1 MNCNCKYKEPPNNTK
16 HELSIHQFDEIF
28 DEVDMEEEVF
38 SPPPVA
44 ARFRKDS
51 FRIVQVL
58 DSPSYRIADDTI
70 EEADELAQPPLKSR
84 QTRLGSLDANA
95 GHPSMMMMHNIK
107 QHPTIMRSSSVHS
120 KKSRENS
127 GTAWKQL
134 NDELNHIFPC
144 KKSSNPS
151 MGGVA
156 PEMMQQLTGTGSR
169 TVGGSGPS
177 LPGGPTGPQ
186 NNNRPTSPCV
196 VRELRKSASRSS
208 LISDYEYMSED
219 EQIYLHT
226 IHGGGRINT
235 LTSSRHL
242 EPFSKI
248 TRRRSGEDS
257 NNISEINIA
266 ELNGV
271 RKHGKLKI
279 QILLGITEKTM
290 IMKTKYYQ
298 PKCDHICHAHK
309 KMTNF
314 LLFLFYHNYFFLLMI
329 SRKKNNNLH

>member
-1 MNCNCKYKEPPNNTK
+1 MRMNTNILHSFFCILLQYENYELNCKYKEPPNNNNK
-16 HELSIHQFDEIF
+16 AELSIHQFDEIF
-28 DEVDMEEEVF
+28 DEDMEEEVF
-38 SPPPVA
+38 SPPAVA

-58 DSPSYRIADDTI
+58 DSPYRIADDTI
-70 EEADELAQPPLKSR
+70 EEGDELAQPPSKNR

-95 GHPSMMMMHNIK
+95 GHPSMMMNMK

-127 GTAWKQL
+127 GVAWKQL

-151 MGGVA
+151 MA
-156 PEMMQQLTGTGSR
+156 AAEMQQLTGR
-169 TVGGSGPS
+169 AATVVVG
-177 LPGGPTGPQ
+177 PGGPQ
-186 NNNRPTSPCV
+186 NRPTSPR

-208 LISDYEYMSED
+208 LISDLDHEYMSED

-248 TRRRSGEDS
+248 TRRRSGEDP
-257 NNISEINIA
+257 NIDINIA
-266 ELNGV
+266 GLELNGV
-271 RKHGKLKI
+271 RKRRLNKI
-279 QILLGITEKTM
+279 LGILKKNVFTKTH
-290 IMKTKYYQ
+290 YQ
-298 PKCDHICHAHK
+298 PKCDHMSCTHK
-309 KMTNF
+309 K
-314 LLFLFYHNYFFLLMI
+314 
-329 SRKKNNNLH
+329 

>member
-1 MNCNCKYKEPPNNTK
+1 
-16 HELSIHQFDEIF
+16 
-28 DEVDMEEEVF
+28 MEEEVF

-58 DSPSYRIADDTI
+58 DSPYRIADDTI
-70 EEADELAQPPLKSR
+70 DEADELAQPALKSR

-95 GHPSMMMMHNIK
+95 GHPSMMMMNIK

-120 KKSRENS
+120 KKHSRENS

-134 NDELNHIFPC
+134 NDGLNHLFPG

-151 MGGVA
+151 MA
-156 PEMMQQLTGTGSR
+156 LPEMQQLITTGTGSR
-169 TVGGSGPS
+169 TATTVVGP
-177 LPGGPTGPQ
+177 PGPQ
-186 NNNRPTSPCV
+186 NRPTSPCV

-208 LISDYEYMSED
+208 LISSDYEYMSED
-219 EQIYLHT
+219 EQIYIHT

-248 TRRRSGEDS
+248 TRRRSGEDPNIADNI
-257 NNISEINIA
+257 NNIA
-266 ELNGV
+266 GLELNAGV
-271 RKHGKLKI
+271 RKHGEAENTTNLGYYVLKKKC
-279 QILLGITEKTM
+279 LRRH
-290 IMKTKYYQ
+290 YYH
-298 PKCDHICHAHK
+298 PKCDHLSCTQ

-314 LLFLFYHNYFFLLMI
+314 SSLFLLFLLADDFTKKIINLLTTMEFECGVWVI
-329 SRKKNNNLH
+329 

>member
-1 MNCNCKYKEPPNNTK
+1 MNCNCKYKEPPNNNK

-107 QHPTIMRSSSVHS
+107 QHPTITRSSSVHS

-169 TVGGSGPS
+169 TVGGSGPP

-279 QILLGITEKTM
+279 QILLGITEKTYDYEDK
-290 IMKTKYYQ
+290 ILPTK
-298 PKCDHICHAHK
+298 
-309 KMTNF
+309 M
-314 LLFLFYHNYFFLLMI
+314 
-329 SRKKNNNLH
+329 

>member
-1 MNCNCKYKEPPNNTK
+1 
-16 HELSIHQFDEIF
+16 
-28 DEVDMEEEVF
+28 MEEEVF
-38 SPPPVA
+38 SPPAVA

-58 DSPSYRIADDTI
+58 DSPYRIADDTI
-70 EEADELAQPPLKSR
+70 EEGDELAQPPSKNR

-95 GHPSMMMMHNIK
+95 GHPSMMNMK

-127 GTAWKQL
+127 GVAWKQL

-151 MGGVA
+151 MA
-156 PEMMQQLTGTGSR
+156 AEMQQLTGR
-169 TVGGSGPS
+169 AATVGVGP
-177 LPGGPTGPQ
+177 PGAGIPQ
-186 NNNRPTSPCV
+186 NRPTSPR

-208 LISDYEYMSED
+208 LISDLDHEYMSED

-248 TRRRSGEDS
+248 TRRRSGEDPNIDI
-257 NNISEINIA
+257 NNIA
-266 ELNGV
+266 GLELNGV
-271 RKHGKLKI
+271 RKRRLNKI
-279 QILLGITEKTM
+279 LGILKKKCFYEDALP
-290 IMKTKYYQ
+290 TK
-298 PKCDHICHAHK
+298 
-309 KMTNF
+309 M
-314 LLFLFYHNYFFLLMI
+314 
-329 SRKKNNNLH
+329 

>member
-1 MNCNCKYKEPPNNTK
+1 MKSTIKNFCLLLQYENYELNCKYKEPPNNNNK
-16 HELSIHQFDEIF
+16 AELSIHQFDEIF
-28 DEVDMEEEVF
+28 DEDMEEEVF
-38 SPPPVA
+38 SPPAVA

-58 DSPSYRIADDTI
+58 DSPYRIADDTI
-70 EEADELAQPPLKSR
+70 EEGDELAQPPSKSR

-95 GHPSMMMMHNIK
+95 GHPSMMNMK

-127 GTAWKQL
+127 GVAWKQL

-151 MGGVA
+151 MA
-156 PEMMQQLTGTGSR
+156 AAEMQQLTGR
-169 TVGGSGPS
+169 AATVVGP
-177 LPGGPTGPQ
+177 PGGPQ
-186 NNNRPTSPCV
+186 NRPTSPR

-208 LISDYEYMSED
+208 LISDLGDHEYMSED

-248 TRRRSGEDS
+248 TRRRSGEDLNIDI
-257 NNISEINIA
+257 NNIA
-266 ELNGV
+266 GLELNGV
-271 RKHGKLKI
+271 RKRRLKI
-279 QILLGITEKTM
+279 QNLGYTEKKMFLRRRTT
-290 IMKTKYYQ
+290 IQ
-298 PKCDHICHAHK
+298 NVIIRHAHK
-309 KMTNF
+309 K
-314 LLFLFYHNYFFLLMI
+314 
-329 SRKKNNNLH
+329 

>member
-1 MNCNCKYKEPPNNTK
+1 
-16 HELSIHQFDEIF
+16 
-28 DEVDMEEEVF
+28 MEEEVF

-58 DSPSYRIADDTI
+58 DSPYRIADDTI
-70 EEADELAQPPLKSR
+70 DEADELAQPALKSR

-95 GHPSMMMMHNIK
+95 GHPSMMMMNIK

-120 KKSRENS
+120 KKHSRENS

-134 NDELNHIFPC
+134 NDGLNNLFPG

-151 MGGVA
+151 L
-156 PEMMQQLTGTGSR
+156 PEMQQLITAGTGSR
-169 TVGGSGPS
+169 TAATTVVGP
-177 LPGGPTGPQ
+177 PGGNGGGPQ
-186 NNNRPTSPCV
+186 NRPTSPCVV

-208 LISDYEYMSED
+208 LISSDYEYMSED

-248 TRRRSGEDS
+248 TRRRSGEDPNIADNI
-257 NNISEINIA
+257 NNIA
-266 ELNGV
+266 GLELNAGV
-271 RKHGKLKI
+271 RSKHG
-279 QILLGITEKTM
+279 G
-290 IMKTKYYQ
+290 
-298 PKCDHICHAHK
+298 
-309 KMTNF
+309 
-314 LLFLFYHNYFFLLMI
+314 
-329 SRKKNNNLH
+329 